1 MITRLGAIVASGL
14 VINILRKRSSKHY
27 SLCQKDSNLND
38 ASNIFKN
45 MKCDERACSS
55 KMDMMKRAMEYQQAP
70 TDNKSN
76 STINSK
82 VINTEVSSDS
92 SSSSTD
98 CPLDKEEL
106 GNRSW
111 SIMHTISM
119 NIPNQLSDADRTHI
133 LQFLQSFAYL
143 YPCHICAE
151 DFQAYVREHPPKY
164 VTILHLM

>member
-1 MITRLGAIVASGL
+1 MITRLSSVVASGL
-14 VINILRKRSSKHY
+14 VISILRKKSSKHY

-55 KMDMMKRAMEYQQAP
+55 KMDMMRRAMEFQQAP
-70 TDNKSN
+70 NDNKSSN
-76 STINSK
+76 TINSK
-82 VINTEVSSDS
+82 VTNALVDS

-111 SIMHTISM
+111 SIIHTISI
-119 NIPNQLSDADRTHI
+119 NIPDQLTDTDRHHI

-151 DFQAYVREHPPKY
+151 DFQAYVREHPPRY
-164 VTILHLM
+164 TTTLYT